1 MTTHSAA
8 WDLFETLADIITAP
22 LMLLFGER
30 AHIGNLETLS
40 SIFFKSL
47 LFQMVYLIAICVFL
61 LIRHAVAFKSHW
73 RDFYYH
79 KNGTRKNH
87 NVNIWK
93 ESQAFRMFVKQDV
106 LGFSLPIVI
115 GTGLFLATSWVPALN
130 TMLLPWIALLF
141 VGTFLFQSLRRIEEL
156 LLETDPLK
164 TKLLGAQAIT
174 NVFNLTLLSLIFG
187 SLCYPMLLP
196 MSPGLMVGMTILA
209 IGVTLGNLIIPFY
222 EKHLDRKIQASKTPY
237 RCLKEGE
244 PIGEDIS
251 DELLRGN
258 PLKDPEA
265 GVEREQAPTPTTP
278 HDHDTDGDH
287 LQHHEEGQEFF
298 TLGP

>member
-1 MTTHSAA
+1 MTTHSPV

-47 LFQMVYLIAICVFL
+47 LFQMVYLIAICAFL
-61 LIRHAVAFKSHW
+61 LIRHAAAFKSHW
-73 RDFYYH
+73 REFYYR
-79 KNGTRKNH
+79 NGVKRNH
-87 NVNIWK
+87 DKNIWR
-93 ESQAFRMFVKQDV
+93 ECEAFRMFVKQDI
-106 LGFSLPIVI
+106 LGFSLPIII
-115 GTGLFLATSWVPALN
+115 GTALFLATSWVPALN

-222 EKHLDRKIQASKTPY
+222 EKHLDRKIQASKKQY
-237 RCLKEGE
+237 RPNDLINSELQPDDPLDYTKVKMQRKPAAATTRVTTKRAAARNDEG
-244 PIGEDIS
+244 D
-251 DELLRGN
+251 
-258 PLKDPEA
+258 
-265 GVEREQAPTPTTP
+265 TTM
-278 HDHDTDGDH
+278 TT
-287 LQHHEEGQEFF
+287 
-298 TLGP
+298 TLP